1 MLMLMLMLMLILKMN
16 MNMFAQMH
24 GFNDPS
30 ELMMMY
36 QQNMLNMMQS
46 VLAPVINAT
55 ADIVINYLF

>member
-1 MLMLMLMLMLILKMN
+1 
-16 MNMFAQMH
+16 MFAQMH

-55 ADIVINYLF
+55 ADIVINYYFKH